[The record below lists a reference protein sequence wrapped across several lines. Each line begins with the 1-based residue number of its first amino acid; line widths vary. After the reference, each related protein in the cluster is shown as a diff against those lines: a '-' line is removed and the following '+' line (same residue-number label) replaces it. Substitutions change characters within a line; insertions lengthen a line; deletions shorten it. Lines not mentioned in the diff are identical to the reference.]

1 MNSTLCCAS
10 VRLIAAAV
18 SASSSPSRTP
28 SMRAPMF
35 SLSFTT
41 RRSLL
46 MSVPSTRC
54 RCRRLSTRQFI
65 RYCTQMATSAA
76 TVAIS
81 SKPMG
86 KDEVV
91 AAVLEAASELFAEKG
106 PAATSIREVAARAG
120 VNHGLL
126 HRHFGSKRQLLA
138 ATLQYLAD
146 SAAALRESGASQAE
160 VETTYE
166 FQARVM
172 VRSTLDGFPVEELQQ
187 RFPGMEAFL
196 DQVRAGHTDDRTAR
210 LLAAHGMALQVGWGL
225 MGPTLRVAFGL
236 QDLDDNEIR
245 TAVAEQIAKIVAEQ

>member
-1 MNSTLCCAS
+1 
-10 VRLIAAAV
+10 
-18 SASSSPSRTP
+18 
-28 SMRAPMF
+28 
-35 SLSFTT
+35 
-41 RRSLL
+41 
-46 MSVPSTRC
+46 MSVPSTRS
-54 RCRRLSTRQFI
+54 RCRRLSTQQFI

-76 TVAIS
+76 TVPIS

-146 SAAALRESGASQAE
+146 SAATLHDSGAPAE
-160 VETTYE
+160 RLEAAYE
-166 FQARVM
+166 LQARVM
-172 VRSTLDGFPVEELQQ
+172 VRSMLDGFPVEELQQ

-196 DQVRAGHTDDRTAR
+196 DQVRTGHTDDRTAR
-210 LLAAHGMALQVGWGL
+210 LLAAHGMALQIGWGL

-236 QDLDDNEIR
+236 QDLDDDEIR
-245 TAVAEQIAKIVAEQ
+245 KAVAEQIAKIVAAE